1 MKKASKFKCPKCGF
15 GFFVS
20 EPNRYDILEF
30 IRGDFDVI
38 NSEYIEADFK
48 IFCRD
53 CGSEIDENESI
64 KQGKIVLKHPV
75 RKSGFFK

>member
-1 MKKASKFKCPKCGF
+1 MKRVGKNKCPKCGF

-30 IRGDFDVI
+30 IRGDFDAI
-38 NSEYIEADFK
+38 NSECVEADFK

-53 CGSEIDENESI
+53 CSSEIDESESI
-64 KQGKIVLKHPV
+64 KQGKIVLKNPI
-75 RKSGFFK
+75 